1 MEEEKNAMLTFGFYP
16 KDYPDVYLSFN
27 CSEDLNLEDLAD
39 FFKRFAVAIGYA
51 SETIE
56 RVFDEE

>member
-1 MEEEKNAMLTFGFYP
+1 MLTFGFYS

-27 CSEDLNLEDLAD
+27 CPEDLNLEDLVD

>member
-1 MEEEKNAMLTFGFYP
+1 MEEKNARLTFGFYP
-16 KDYPDVYLSFN
+16 KDYPDVFLNFN

-39 FFKRFAVAIGYA
+39 FFKRFAVAIGY
-51 SETIE
+51 SFETIE